1 MNQLATQPKW
11 RKKEVRTTRKSRI
24 NNTQQSGYLPLN
36 RLKSLQQ
43 QFSLKWVKHGA
54 IGTSSI
60 TRLVFFFFLKQA
72 IFTYFA
78 EKSSFTILHYFVVG
92 SGRGCSR
99 RLQVYGHMNGCF
111 VWGIGILVWRNAQA
125 GIFTVLVLFF
135 CTRAVHAHEGTLC
148 FTYNLFLFFLQL
160 ICCLWSCGF
169 FLWFSGLVF
178 FTMNIETI
186 AVLVVPLCIIVAC
199 LFLKKIVACLVV
211 LWVFPMIFR
220 TCFFHD

>member
-1 MNQLATQPKW
+1 M
-11 RKKEVRTTRKSRI
+11 KKERGKNHSKVSNQQHSTKRVSTVKSAKESSAAVQPQVSQAWRNRYVFNHTT
-24 NNTQQSGYLPLN
+24 G
-36 RLKSLQQ
+36 
-43 QFSLKWVKHGA
+43 
-54 IGTSSI
+54 
-60 TRLVFFFFLKQA
+60 FFFFLKQA